1 MYSVYIYIGYDV
13 MISVCIEYI
22 HVGER
27 ERERENDMHDI
38 RYRYNMMYPYLSYTI
53 LSFSILYCTML
64 CYKPGYTILHH
75 DACIENHRNI
85 MSNMYV
91 NTYIIIYIYQN
102 NVRVYRYIYIY
113 TYMYIII
120 IIIIIITHKKNVY
133 IYINYYYY
141 YYIYIYMY
149 NYIWYAQNVCINS
162 IIYQESHIL
171 GLCRGFNLTMFSKK
185 VGFGSKRPRGRLSKH
200 GNPGSSGDRRRVGG

>member
-1 MYSVYIYIGYDV
+1 MVCIQICIVYIYIGYDV

-22 HVGER
+22 HVG

-91 NTYIIIYIYQN
+91 NTYIIIYI
-102 NVRVYRYIYIY
+102 
-113 TYMYIII
+113 
-120 IIIIIITHKKNVY
+120 
-133 IYINYYYY
+133 
-141 YYIYIYMY
+141 
-149 NYIWYAQNVCINS
+149 
-162 IIYQESHIL
+162 
-171 GLCRGFNLTMFSKK
+171 SK
-185 VGFGSKRPRGRLSKH
+185 
-200 GNPGSSGDRRRVGG
+200 

>member
-1 MYSVYIYIGYDV
+1 MLPASFFWSTPIEDSPVFFFQMVSPSIHNLASWSSPITENSYGAPATTSTPVRACQKLSEWCVRGDDDSKNRISSSKHVPFLEPFVYHDEYIGIIMSICLIWYAYRYVYSVYIYIGYDV

-22 HVGER
+22 HVG

-75 DACIENHRNI
+75 DTCIENHRNI

-91 NTYIIIYIYQN
+91 NTYI
-102 NVRVYRYIYIY
+102 
-113 TYMYIII
+113 
-120 IIIIIITHKKNVY
+120 
-133 IYINYYYY
+133 
-141 YYIYIYMY
+141 
-149 NYIWYAQNVCINS
+149 
-162 IIYQESHIL
+162 
-171 GLCRGFNLTMFSKK
+171 
-185 VGFGSKRPRGRLSKH
+185 
-200 GNPGSSGDRRRVGG
+200 